1 MSGENLQALVALIIV
16 LTFVLGLIGALLIF
30 IDSCSSI
37 KEAKT
42 ILFKKHDNLTKFG
55 SYTRFVL
62 LIPGFCAF
70 VVMLFIRK
78 LFLKD

>member
-1 MSGENLQALVALIIV
+1 MSGENLQALVSLIIV

-30 IDSCSSI
+30 IDSSSS

-62 LIPGFCAF
+62 LIPGFCTF

>member
-30 IDSCSSI
+30 IDSCSS

-62 LIPGFCAF
+62 LIPGFCMF

>member
-42 ILFKKHDNLTKFG
+42 ILFKKT
-55 SYTRFVL
+55 
-62 LIPGFCAF
+62 
-70 VVMLFIRK
+70 
-78 LFLKD
+78 

>member
-30 IDSCSSI
+30 IDSSSSI

-62 LIPGFCAF
+62 LIPGFCMFA
-70 VVMLFIRK
+70 VMLFIRK